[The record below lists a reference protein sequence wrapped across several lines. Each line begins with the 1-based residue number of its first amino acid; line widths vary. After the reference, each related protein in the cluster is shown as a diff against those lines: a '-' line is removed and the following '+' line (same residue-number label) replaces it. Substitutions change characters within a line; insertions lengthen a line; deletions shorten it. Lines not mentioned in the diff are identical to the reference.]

1 MHDSK
6 KMLQEG
12 MVNAF
17 GLTYA
22 VPTYVLDHSES
33 ETRHFA
39 WHQMSR
45 ESFHFLEM
53 FRNLKM
59 MMIYNEECIRM
70 FPKRF
75 TSKGDHMV

>member
-1 MHDSK
+1 
-6 KMLQEG
+6 

-45 ESFHFLEM
+45 EVFGTGNV
-53 FRNLKM
+53 RNLKM
-59 MMIYNEECIRM
+59 MMIYNEECIEC
-70 FPKRF
+70 FQNSSLLGGSHVLNF
-75 TSKGDHMV
+75 GISNFDG